1 MKLNHLPTTSGIYIF
16 RDTDKK
22 IIYVGKAINIKKRVS
37 SYFQKNLII
46 GKTRQMVGQ
55 ITSIET
61 IKTGSEFEA
70 LLLEARLIKKNQP
83 KYNVIARDDKHPLYI
98 KITTEDYP
106 KITTVRREDD
116 KKSTYFGPFPSSRTV
131 RDTLR
136 YLRHIFP
143 FCTDKRLRK
152 KPCFYSFIGLCNPCP
167 NVIEQLPDQD
177 KQSEKKKYRNNL
189 NTIKRMLSGKS
200 TSVLQELAK
209 QMEKY
214 AKSEEYYKAAE
225 VKKQLEQ
232 LRYLIS
238 PRFSPSLYM
247 ENPNL
252 YSDLREKELDS
263 LAKILEINR
272 PTRIEGYDISNISGQ
287 EATGSMVVF
296 TDGEKDANNYRRF
309 KIKTK
314 NTPDDFHMMHEMLTR
329 RLRHDEWDMPDL
341 FLIDGGAGQ
350 VSTALSALKERGVT
364 APLVGLAKRFEEI
377 IVPIE
382 KENELEFKT
391 IRIPIGSPALSL
403 LQRIRDE
410 AHRYA
415 RSYHHLLR
423 KKKMI
428 Y

>member
-1 MKLNHLPTTSGIYIF
+1 MKTNNLPTTPGIYIF
-16 RDTDKK
+16 RNKDKK

-55 ITSIET
+55 IESIET
-61 IKTGSEFEA
+61 VQTSSEFEA

-98 KITTEDYP
+98 KITAEDYP

-116 KKSTYFGPFPSSRTV
+116 KRSTYFGPFPSSRTV

-143 FCTDKRLRK
+143 FCTDKKLRK
-152 KPCFYSFIGLCNPCP
+152 KPCFYSFIGLCKPCP
-167 NVIEQLPDQD
+167 NMIEQMEGEQ
-177 KQSEKKKYRNNL
+177 KEVEKKCYRHNL
-189 NTIKRMLSGKS
+189 NTIKRLLSGKS
-200 TSVLQELAK
+200 TMVLQELEK
-209 QMEKY
+209 QMSQH
-214 AKSEEYYKAAE
+214 AKKEEYHEAAE
-225 VKKQLEQ
+225 VKKQLEK

-238 PRFSPSLYM
+238 PRFSPASYM

-252 YSDLREKELDS
+252 YSDLRTKELES
-263 LAKILEINR
+263 LAEILSINL
-272 PTRIEGYDISNISGQ
+272 PSRIEGYDISNISGTD
-287 EATGSMVVF
+287 ATGSMVVF

-314 NTPDDFHMMHEMLTR
+314 NTPDDFHMMREMLTR
-329 RLRHDEWDMPDL
+329 RLRHDEWDLPDL

-350 VSTALSALKERGVT
+350 VSTAMGALKERGINV
-364 APLVGLAKRFEEI
+364 PLVGLAKRFEEI

-382 KENELEFKT
+382 NDNELTFKT
-391 IRIPIGSPALSL
+391 VRVPIGSPALSL

>member
-1 MKLNHLPTTSGIYIF
+1 MKISNLPTTPGIYIF
-16 RDTDKK
+16 RNQEKK

-37 SYFQKNLII
+37 SYFQKNLVI
-46 GKTRQMVGQ
+46 GKTRQMIGQ
-55 ITSIET
+55 IVSIET
-61 IKTGSEFEA
+61 VKTSSEFEA

-98 KITTEDYP
+98 KITSEVYP

-116 KKSTYFGPFPSSRTV
+116 TKSTYFGPFPSSRTV

-143 FCTDKRLRK
+143 FCTDKRIRK
-152 KPCFYSFIGLCNPCP
+152 KPCFYSFIGLCSPCP
-167 NVIEQLPDQD
+167 NVVEQLSDED
-177 KQSEKKKYRNNL
+177 KAIEKKRYRHNL
-189 NTIKRMLSGKS
+189 NTIKRILSGKS
-200 TSVLQELAK
+200 TSVLQDLEK
-209 QMEKY
+209 EMGKY
-214 AKSEEYYKAAE
+214 AKQENYHAAAV
-225 VKKQLEQ
+225 VKKQLEK

-238 PRFSPSLYM
+238 PRFSPASYM

-252 YSDLREKELDS
+252 YSDLREKELNS
-263 LAKILEINR
+263 LAQLLEISTPN
-272 PTRIEGYDISNISGQ
+272 RIEGYDISNIMGK

-296 TDGEKDANNYRRF
+296 TGGEKDANNYRRF

-314 NTPDDFHMMHEMLTR
+314 NTPDDFHMIREMLTR

-350 VSTALSALKERGVT
+350 VSTALGALKERGVNV
-364 APLVGLAKRFEEI
+364 PLVGLAKRFEEI

-382 KENELEFKT
+382 KEDELGFKV
-391 IRIPIGSPALSL
+391 IKIPIGSPALSL

-423 KKKMI
+423 KKKMM